1 MLYNIVFEVFSWWS
15 LRKRVPLS
23 QISKQIVLLGVHS
36 DNVPGRRLLFSG
48 QSRIVFTKIELHDK
62 KCKVD
67 FCCISF

>member
-1 MLYNIVFEVFSWWS
+1 MLYNIVFEVFF
-15 LRKRVPLS
+15 LVVPQKKS
-23 QISKQIVLLGVHS
+23 TFVADFQTDSTFRSTFRQCSGEEITV
-36 DNVPGRRLLFSG
+36 SG